1 MLKARHEIEEA
12 SLERQVIEEEIER
25 GGYIPSET
33 KPLQSDILTSSRR
46 LLAKETQFISRVQEA
61 PTFNH
66 ERSEIH
72 TTLEQEAG
80 KVSYRPNVPVYVDPT
95 FPKIELGKFN
105 GNPMHYIRFIKT
117 FEANVESRVTDPNK
131 RLLLLIQHCEGE
143 AKKVIDYCLLLEPH
157 EGYIHAK
164 ILLKDNFG
172 RRNQIATVFMDKLH
186 SDSIIKRDD
195 KKGLVNLARDL
206 EEYELTFR
214 QLNLHSRI
222 DNFDAIGKIVQR
234 LPYDLQNRWIRKA
247 SKIECTGEEPTI
259 SDLIQFVK
267 EEAEVVKSV
276 YSKFVYQKSKR
287 VSSFLTNSIEVATGN
302 LTCYLCSKDHLLKN
316 CFAFRK
322 KSLKDKYEFIK
333 QKRLYFNCFK
343 QGHIAKFCSQDKAC
357 TVEGC
362 RGKHHELIHR
372 SFKCNEEETNQPST
386 SNSSSV
392 DRTVGMITAGCT
404 TETSYRTFLNVVPVK
419 VRAGNKTVSTGCPT
433 KKFIFKIF
441 VTQKLVKI
449 KQ

>member
-1 MLKARHEIEEA
+1 
-12 SLERQVIEEEIER
+12 
-25 GGYIPSET
+25 
-33 KPLQSDILTSSRR
+33 
-46 LLAKETQFISRVQEA
+46 
-61 PTFNH
+61 
-66 ERSEIH
+66 
-72 TTLEQEAG
+72 
-80 KVSYRPNVPVYVDPT
+80 
-95 FPKIELGKFN
+95 
-105 GNPMHYIRFIKT
+105 
-117 FEANVESRVTDPNK
+117 
-131 RLLLLIQHCEGE
+131 
-143 AKKVIDYCLLLEPH
+143 
-157 EGYIHAK
+157 
-164 ILLKDNFG
+164 
-172 RRNQIATVFMDKLH
+172 MDKLH

-206 EEYELTFR
+206 EECELTFR

-247 SKIECTGEEPTI
+247 SKIECMGEEPTI

-333 QKRLYFNCFK
+333 QKRLCFNCFK
-343 QGHIAKFCSQDKAC
+343 QGHIARFCSRDKAC

-372 SFKCNEEETNQPST
+372 SFECDEGETNQPST

-419 VRAGNKTVSTGCPT
+419 VRAGNKTVNTYAFLDQGSTATLCESRLLQRLGISGEKAKYSLT
-433 KKFIFKIF
+433 TVNQTEVNLNGKKATLLVSALNDDQYTELTEVFCVEKLPISPNPCLTEKELNSWTHLRGIEIPKLSHPDVQLLIGIDNPELFW
-441 VTQKLVKI
+441 TQEERYGKRREPFAI
-449 KQ
+449 KTFLG